1 MKKIRL
7 NFHFSYAPVELT
19 FYSSIFLEQRFETR
33 QNVVIFPSMILV
45 NYHGY
50 RGIVYVKI
58 AKFFSPRMSNI
69 LWLCNSLCIRL
80 QEKTCLKKTKKH
92 DFVQNQI
99 SIENTFLYPIYAN
112 ERSVCVVYT
121 TYDFTL
127 LCYKCKAVR
136 SQIDIYKRYWYHFLK
151 TSYTGRIYLNYLLY
165 QQWCPTLYLMHINW
179 KVSPAELLRLTMKI
193 STDLNVLKTI
203 HPLIQNIY
211 VKSLYN
217 DI

>member
-1 MKKIRL
+1 
-7 NFHFSYAPVELT
+7 
-19 FYSSIFLEQRFETR
+19 
-33 QNVVIFPSMILV
+33 MILV
-45 NYHGY
+45 NCHGY

-58 AKFFSPRMSNI
+58 AKLFSPRMSNI
-69 LWLCNSLCIRL
+69 LLLCNSLCIRL
-80 QEKTCLKKTKKH
+80 KEKTCLKKNKKH

-136 SQIDIYKRYWYHFLK
+136 SQIYIYKRYWYNFLK
-151 TSYTGRIYLNYLLY
+151 TSYTGRIYLNYLLH

-193 STDLNVLKTI
+193 SKDWNVLKTI
-203 HPLIQNIY
+203 NLLIQNIY